1 MNTASTSGIQHYVPQ
16 FLLRNFCERKKAR
29 FFAFDKA
36 KGRSFP
42 TKVRNVAGEHE
53 FYDLDIGGVR
63 ISVDPVLGI
72 IESSAAPVV
81 SKIIQA
87 ESLAG
92 VTADERLLLAQLTAT
107 QLVRCRH
114 TRERFSELS
123 KAIVAELRSRGL
135 DLPDGSGLSLSSRD
149 AKFLTIQSV
158 LGSDEIASHIYT
170 KDWLLLRS
178 QADSRFLISDNP
190 VSRQNLRTA
199 SAIGIASRYV
209 EIYLPISSRLC
220 LLFNCPK
227 LAENCRA
234 AIRQYEGLCAER
246 TRPPHFDL
254 SPLRNILGA
263 IESGAPMDCDPANVT
278 NLNSLQVKFA
288 ERFVFSGVDEFS
300 LVREMT
306 ESGSLRHGPR
316 VSVS

>member
-1 MNTASTSGIQHYVPQ
+1 MSTASTIGIQHYVPQ
-16 FLLRNFCERKKAR
+16 FLLRNFCEGKKAR

-36 KGRSFP
+36 EGRSFP
-42 TKVRNVAGEHE
+42 TNVRNVAGEQG

-63 ISVDPVLGI
+63 VSVDPVLGVV
-72 IESSAAPVV
+72 ERLAAPVI

-87 ESLAG
+87 ESLADL
-92 VTADERLLLAQLTAT
+92 TEDQRLLLAQFTAT

-123 KAIVAELRSRGL
+123 KAIVAELRSRGFN
-135 DLPDGSGLSLSSRD
+135 LPDGSGFSLSSRD
-149 AKFLTIQSV
+149 AKFLTIQTV
-158 LGSDEIASHIYT
+158 LGSDEFVPHILS
-170 KDWLLLRS
+170 KDWMLLRN

-190 VSRQNLRTA
+190 VSRQNLRDA
-199 SAIGIASRYV
+199 SAIGVASRHV

-227 LAENCRA
+227 LGEYCRA
-234 AIRQYEGLCAER
+234 GIRRYEGLR
-246 TRPPHFDL
+246 SGDTRPPHFDL
-254 SPLRNILGA
+254 SPLRNMLRA
-263 IESGAPMDCDPANVT
+263 IESGAPMDCDSTNVT
-278 NLNSLQVKFA
+278 NLNSLQVKFS
-288 ERFVFSGVDEFS
+288 ERFVFSAADEFS

-306 ESGSLRHGPR
+306 KSGRFRHGPR